1 MSEKWKGLFT
11 DYFKMSEA
19 VDDVKYSYG
28 AKDKTVSAKQ
38 DWFGR
43 GYWIKLSL

>member
-1 MSEKWKGLFT
+1 MSEKNEKGLF

-28 AKDKTVSAKQ
+28 AKDKTVSALKLV
-38 DWFGR
+38 GK
-43 GYWIKLSL
+43 GYLIQLSL